1 MSNLDAASF
10 DMSALMDACKEI
22 STNQEVGDRV
32 KKSNLF
38 MRHILTTY
46 EEVLEDKDGEE
57 GLISERFLKKLKRS
71 KKKETSAKQ
80 NQRQSKNKSKGEN
93 YNERYNQKVMKKK
106 RNVKAR
112 GRMSI
117 Y

>member
-93 YNERYNQKVMKKK
+93 YNERYNQKVIKKK

>member
-1 MSNLDAASF
+1 MDVSSF

-46 EEVLEDKDGEE
+46 EETLEDKEGAEE
-57 GLISERFLKKLKRS
+57 SLSDRFIKKLKRS
-71 KKKETSAKQ
+71 KKREATAKQ
-80 NQRQSKNKSKGEN
+80 NQRQSKNKSKGES